1 MGFKGVCM
9 HDSLLDSIEEHAK
22 LFVVEHPDLP
32 YAEMHEYLESAVA
45 RGLVKFDTECPRKPE
60 VREGERVQ
68 DDPVHR
74 TGAQEAAD
82 RVLDKLSRCC
92 LPRTEFDD

>member
-45 RGLVKFDTECPRKPE
+45 RGLVKFDTGCPRKPE

-68 DDPVHR
+68 DDPARLTH
-74 TGAQEAAD
+74 EAAD
-82 RVLDKLSRCC
+82 RVLSKLHKLC